1 MSRARPTVFV
11 ITFVLGL
18 GVAGASLASDP
29 VQLVLRIEAARTLNA
44 QRSDLLRIEDSGA
57 VGDPKEMGLNPEP
70 APPSNRAHRAYP
82 PSCLGAPLPDQS
94 SGPVYSTHVNLY
106 NPDAEGG
113 VEDVTATI
121 WRIACSSSGQH
132 QPYNSDG
139 LQNAVTLLRL
149 DRGPGR
155 DGDTT
160 SFPDFPDVRVAQGA
174 IAFDDP
180 GQRDFVRLAADP
192 NTFVADTSVASPLP
206 YSTTFVLENYPFR
219 GAAQFNFN
227 FGFELRIDPGLG
239 AGEIRSIRVPAY
251 SPGTRS
257 YPAAFQPLPITGYL
271 TSNWYDPAH
280 SGEGMVVQVF
290 ELPGAGASRQLAF
303 DWFTFDAAGRPFWIA
318 GNAAVRSDAPA
329 YITVPAFYYE
339 NGGFAGDFGV
349 RADAMSWGEIR
360 LEFADCNR
368 LTVYYSGNQGLPA
381 GIPGGSGTL
390 HYQRLG
396 NVNGLACE

>member
-1 MSRARPTVFV
+1 MK
-11 ITFVLGL
+11 
-18 GVAGASLASDP
+18 AGDASMMRTLSLP
-29 VQLVLRIEAARTLNA
+29 FFLVLATMSGTSTAATTRAESVREINA
-44 QRSDLLRIEDSGA
+44 QRSSLLREGA
-57 VGDPKEMGLNPEP
+57 VDVAIAKEMGQNPDP
-70 APPSNRAHRAYP
+70 APPSNHAHRAYP

-106 NPDAEGG
+106 NPDAQGG

-160 SFPDFPDVRVAQGA
+160 SFPDFPDVRVAQGG

-180 GQRDFVRLAADP
+180 GQRDFVRLATDP

-290 ELPGAGASRQLAF
+290 ESPGAGGANRQLAF

-329 YITVPAFYYE
+329 YITVPAFYFG
-339 NGGFAGDFGV
+339 NGGFAGNFGA
-349 RADAMSWGEIR
+349 RADALSWGEVR

-381 GIPGGSGTL
+381 GVPGGSGTL

>member
-1 MSRARPTVFV
+1 MMRTQLLLL
-11 ITFVLGL
+11 VL
-18 GVAGASLASDP
+18 ACMAPGASGAASTRD
-29 VQLVLRIEAARTLNA
+29 ESAREINA
-44 QRSDLLRIEDSGA
+44 QRSGLLRA
-57 VGDPKEMGLNPEP
+57 VGADTGIAKEMGQSPDP

-82 PSCLGAPLPDQS
+82 PSCLAAPLPDQS

-106 NPDAEGG
+106 NPDSEGG

-149 DRGPGR
+149 DRAPGR

-160 SFPDFPDVRVAQGA
+160 SFPDFPDIRVAQGA

-180 GQRDFVRLAADP
+180 GQRDFVRLAPDP

-257 YPAAFQPLPITGYL
+257 YPAAFQPLPITGYM

-290 ELPGAGASRQLAF
+290 ELSGASRQLAF
-303 DWFTFDAAGRPFWIA
+303 DWFTFDAAGRSFWIA

-339 NGGFAGDFGV
+339 NGGFAGDFGA

-360 LEFADCNR
+360 LEFADCNH

-381 GIPGGSGTL
+381 GIPAGSGTL